1 MNKEVLYI
9 DNEDDITDVIN
20 KVKQAKEK
28 IVALVPPKNIGV
40 LRSAVNLR
48 LLARVAEQADKR
60 VVLISN
66 NSALK
71 TMAATAR
78 IPVAKTLQSKPEI
91 PEIDALEVD
100 GEDVIDGEKLP
111 VEAFMKKNPSEEDEI
126 LDDIDIDDNKSFS
139 KKAPN
144 TGKKKGKAGK
154 KVPNFPDFRKKMFLI
169 GGGSLILIGFLV
181 WAIWFVPAA
190 TIIINA
196 QTTVANVRSKVD
208 LTTDEKLAKPEDGV
222 LLSKAESI
230 KKESEVSFDATGEK
244 QVGEKAKGLITLS
257 QNTEQAG
264 VPIKSGTG
272 FSSGDCTFI
281 TISSVVIPG
290 GDDFSGG
297 QARVPGTIEVS
308 VQALD
313 VGEQCNLSARTYL
326 SPIGIVT
333 ARGGVMSGGSK
344 KTIKVVTEQDVQT
357 AEQKMA
363 DKKDENVKSE
373 LVSKFG
379 DSYKI
384 IDDSYSVNYAEASV
398 SPKVGEEAG
407 NGKASIKSDTTYT
420 LMAINKKQLTSF
432 LESEIKG
439 QSDKL
444 KEQKVYQNGVDSAAF
459 SDFASG
465 DGATSLVVT
474 ASGKTGPNID
484 EQKIK
489 DQSKK
494 KRYGEVQSQ
503 IKSIDG
509 VKDVDVKFS
518 IFWVRTVPDNDNK
531 IKIEFM
537 VDE

>member
-1 MNKEVLYI
+1 
-9 DNEDDITDVIN
+9 
-20 KVKQAKEK
+20 
-28 IVALVPPKNIGV
+28 
-40 LRSAVNLR
+40 
-48 LLARVAEQADKR
+48 
-60 VVLISN
+60 
-66 NSALK
+66 
-71 TMAATAR
+71 
-78 IPVAKTLQSKPEI
+78 
-91 PEIDALEVD
+91 
-100 GEDVIDGEKLP
+100 
-111 VEAFMKKNPSEEDEI
+111 
-126 LDDIDIDDNKSFS
+126 
-139 KKAPN
+139 
-144 TGKKKGKAGK
+144 
-154 KVPNFPDFRKKMFLI
+154 
-169 GGGSLILIGFLV
+169 
-181 WAIWFVPAA
+181 
-190 TIIINA
+190 
-196 QTTVANVRSKVD
+196 
-208 LTTDEKLAKPEDGV
+208 
-222 LLSKAESI
+222 
-230 KKESEVSFDATGEK
+230 
-244 QVGEKAKGLITLS
+244 
-257 QNTEQAG
+257 
-264 VPIKSGTG
+264 
-272 FSSGDCTFI
+272 
-281 TISSVVIPG
+281 
-290 GDDFSGG
+290 
-297 QARVPGTIEVS
+297 
-308 VQALD
+308 
-313 VGEQCNLSARTYL
+313 
-326 SPIGIVT
+326 
-333 ARGGVMSGGSK
+333 
-344 KTIKVVTEQDVQT
+344 
-357 AEQKMA
+357 MA
-363 DKKDENVKSE
+363 DQKDENVKSE

-531 IKIEFM
+531 IKIEFT